1 MTSEFRIDR
10 PGVYRRR
17 DGTEVCLWPRL
28 CTSEWWNGEDANE
41 PAAGDTYRT
50 DGRLIDSHETHL
62 DIVACVSPLPA
73 DILQRMAEA
82 LWAAEYQP
90 QQTTPATFGEAL
102 KAMAEEQP
110 KLTYEQREKYA
121 CDVCGN
127 VPDED
132 GCIEHGR
139 GCYVVN
145 EDGGGITLVDFDEEQ
160 PQ

>member
-50 DGRLIDSHETHL
+50 DGRLIHSHKTHL
-62 DIVACVSPLPA
+62 DIVAYVSPLPA
-73 DILQRMAEA
+73 DILQRMREA
-82 LWAAEYQP
+82 L
-90 QQTTPATFGEAL
+90 
-102 KAMAEEQP
+102 AMAEEQS
-110 KLTYEQREKYA
+110 KLTYEQRGKYA

-127 VPDED
+127 VPDGE
-132 GCIEHGR
+132 GFIQHGR

-145 EDGGGITLVDFDEEQ
+145 EDGGGITLVDFDEEAKQ
-160 PQ
+160 